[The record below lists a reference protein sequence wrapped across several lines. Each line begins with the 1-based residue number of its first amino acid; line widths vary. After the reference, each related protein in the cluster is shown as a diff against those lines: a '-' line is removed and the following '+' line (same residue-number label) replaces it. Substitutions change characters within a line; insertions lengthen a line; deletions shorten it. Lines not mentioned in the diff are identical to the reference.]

1 MSAAPWTELGKI
13 MKRFLLLVVAVLVL
27 VVGGIYFTAE
37 TVILPKQE
45 KVWRALLE
53 DLPYGLQADFGEVDF
68 EFVGLRLSVGGATIS
83 DGGGNTIKVSEIV
96 AENSLR
102 TALGNL
108 FRFIMGREEENYDVV
123 RFIGVEPVELQQG
136 LDLKIQEI
144 RLLNVAIGI
153 DNKLPTTMKTLTG
166 MINLEAAFAAGKV
179 DGFEV
184 HGVLASGQGGSARL
198 DWMKVHGITRT
209 NLGLVEVSGLD
220 VAQGAQ
226 TLAKL
231 EMFKTTNFNIAAI
244 MEPRLVAKLADA
256 AQPGDFSAFNI
267 FHTADQLLLI
277 GLDLQVPGIGGL
289 SIARMKYDEEE
300 SELVANTGIVPTR
313 IFGVVRDFDLA
324 FPGLAALS
332 PEAGLFMQTTGIN
345 AIQMNSESESN
356 WDLTNNIQK
365 SGGWLDLTDLI
376 KFTLGL
382 ELGNM
387 NPEDLVKAI
396 TWSMGLT
403 GTEGRVADMTAN
415 GLMAIYGDITLN
427 DLDYLIE
434 NNSLVERLFRFAEV
448 AAGMPESEIKALL
461 DTQLA
466 ATLEDPTLPASLAD
480 DIAALRQFVAEP
492 KSLRIVMQPPSPV
505 SLNGFMAEQDRDK
518 GVGMLG
524 LTITANE
531 AL

>member
-1 MSAAPWTELGKI
+1 
-13 MKRFLLLVVAVLVL
+13 MKRFLLLVIAVLVL
-27 VVGGIYFTAE
+27 VAGGIYFTAE

-53 DLPYGLQADFGEVDF
+53 DLPYGLQADFEDVDF
-68 EFVGLRLSVGGATIS
+68 KFVGLQLSVGGATIS

-96 AENSLR
+96 AENSLG

-123 RFIGVEPVELQQG
+123 RFIGVEPVQLQQG

-166 MINLEAAFAAGKV
+166 AINLEDAFSAGKV

-244 MEPRLVAKLADA
+244 MEPGLVAKLADA

-277 GLDLQVPGIGGL
+277 GLVLQVPGIGGL

-356 WDLTNNIQK
+356 WDLANNIQK
-365 SGGWLDLTDLI
+365 SAGWLDLTDLV

-403 GTEGRVADMTAN
+403 GAEGGVADMTAN

-448 AAGMPESEIKALL
+448 AAGMPESEIRAML

-466 ATLEDPTLPASLAD
+466 ATLDDPTLPASLVD
-480 DIAALRQFVAEP
+480 DITALRQFIAAP

-505 SLNGFMAEQDRDK
+505 SLNGLMAEQDRDK
-518 GVGMLG
+518 AVDMLG

-531 AL
+531 TSGEAL